1 MDASWAVEYH
11 SLAELKSHADL
22 VVEGQFGRVIQQAQD
37 AKGVPFTDFAFTV
50 GKVLR
55 DQGHRVTGPGATV
68 TVHQTGGLVD
78 KVLHQIDDDPLFQVG
93 EHSVLFLT
101 EYKPGFYRV
110 IGGPTGR
117 FTVKNGTLSPI
128 NQEGVKFSG
137 TPEAFASAVKTQ

>member
-11 SLAELKSHADL
+11 SLADLKGHADL
-22 VVEGQFGRVIQQAQD
+22 VVEGHFAGVLQQTQD
-37 AKGVPFTDFAFTV
+37 AKGVPFTDFTFAV
-50 GKVLR
+50 DKVIR
-55 DQGHRVTGPGATV
+55 DQGHRVAGPGSTV
-68 TVHQTGGLVD
+68 DVHQTGGLVD

-101 EYKPGFYRV
+101 EYKPGYYRV

-137 TPEAFASAVKTQ
+137 TPESFASAVKAQ